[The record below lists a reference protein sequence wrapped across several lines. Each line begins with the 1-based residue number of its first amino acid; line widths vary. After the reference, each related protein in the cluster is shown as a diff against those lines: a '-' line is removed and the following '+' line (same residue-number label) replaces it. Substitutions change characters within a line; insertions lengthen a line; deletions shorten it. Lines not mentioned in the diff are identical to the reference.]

1 MAPAFEV
8 PIRGIGKPDYSKE
21 VSSGQVRAG
30 LRLKYGE
37 SLKIGLLTF
46 LTAASPF
53 PYFVDPL
60 AAGASQTIING
71 ETGDTSGFTV
81 PVGYYG
87 VIVALIVKPSQ
98 DVSAWILFDGEN
110 CGCLWQV
117 GSGNTHYENEV
128 VPLSTGMLDPLAA
141 AEHNLNFFI
150 TNEGGGDL
158 YGGCTVVVLLEK
170 VGSKPLPTVKEI
182 TCKHCGHKQTVSI
195 EITQVV
201 CPKCGGL
208 TIYYSMAK
216 YGGRG

>member
-1 MAPAFEV
+1 MAPVFAVEV
-8 PIRGIGKPDYSKE
+8 KGIGKPDYSRE
-21 VSSGQVRAG
+21 ISSGQVRPG
-30 LRLKYGE
+30 LRLKYSE
-37 SLKIGLLTF
+37 SLKLGLLTF
-46 LTAASPF
+46 LTSVSPF

-60 AAGASQTIING
+60 AAGASQTVING

-81 PVGYYG
+81 PIGYHG
-87 VIVALIVKPSQ
+87 VIVALVVKPSQ
-98 DVSAWILFDGEN
+98 DVSAWILFDGAN

-117 GSGNTHYENEV
+117 GGGNTHYENEM
-128 VPLSTGMLDPLAA
+128 VPLSTCMLDPAAA
-141 AEHNLNFFI
+141 AEHNINFYV

-170 VGSKPLPTVKEI
+170 MGSAPLPTVKEI

-195 EITQVV
+195 EVTKMI
-201 CPKCGGL
+201 CPECGKL